1 MITRTKWGNVIASL
15 TSVLLGSL
23 WNTAVWSSVFSQ
35 ELTSSGHS
43 DVNGTGCPRSDTKMS
58 IHHIHVHCLII
69 LLGLKYT

>member
-1 MITRTKWGNVIASL
+1 MITRTKWGNDIASL

-43 DVNGTGCPRSDTKMS
+43 DVNGTGCPQSDTKM
-58 IHHIHVHCLII
+58 
-69 LLGLKYT
+69 